1 MKKVQV
7 KKVGS
12 EAWFDCVIKQGKRLM
27 CFDMTVPG
35 HVEIALIRV
44 EHHAFPQFHLRCPV
58 KHVFR
63 GVRGLDTIAVRVP
76 DDEVERLNEEVQEWL
91 AKKDFG

>member
-7 KKVGS
+7 RKKGS
-12 EAWFDCVIKQGKRLM
+12 EAWFDCVIKKGKRLM
-27 CFDMTVPG
+27 CFDIDAPG
-35 HVEIALIRV
+35 HIEIALIRV
-44 EHHAFPQFHLRCPV
+44 EHHAFPQFYLNCPV

-63 GVRGLDTIAVRVP
+63 GVRGPATYAVRVP

-91 AKKDFG
+91 AKKEFG